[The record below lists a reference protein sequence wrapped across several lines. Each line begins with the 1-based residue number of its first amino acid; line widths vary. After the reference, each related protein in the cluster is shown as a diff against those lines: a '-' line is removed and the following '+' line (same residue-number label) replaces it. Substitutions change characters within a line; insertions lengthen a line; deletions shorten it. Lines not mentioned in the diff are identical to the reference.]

1 MTIADLRHLLLTR
14 AVVLLLGVAVGAG
27 IGWNVAAHQTLHYSA
42 TATILPAVG
51 GGTSDPG
58 GFAQSVF
65 IQSRVPEYAAFGTTD
80 SFLQRVIATFRLPLS
95 RDQLGDNLS
104 VTAPKMSSLIETT
117 VRATDPASAASFANA
132 AAETLARVISERE
145 SLLPVRV
152 TVVDSAMTPTRPDN
166 KGTGEV
172 IGLYGVLGLVGG
184 FLLSLATT
192 RVRTGDRVAA

>member
-1 MTIADLRHLLLTR
+1 MTITDLRHLLFTR
-14 AVVLLLGVAVGAG
+14 GVLLLVGLALGAG
-27 IGWNVAAHQTLHYSA
+27 IGWNVASHQTLYYSA

-80 SFLQRVIATFRLPLS
+80 SFLERVVSTFRLPLG
-95 RDQLGDNLS
+95 RDELRQNLS

-117 VRATDPASAASFANA
+117 VRATDPGSAAAFANA
-132 AAETLARVISERE
+132 SAETLARVISERE

-152 TVVDSAMTPTRPDN
+152 TVVDTAMAPTRPDN
-166 KGTGEV
+166 KPTSELV
-172 IGLYGVLGLVGG
+172 TLYGILGLVAG
-184 FLLSLATT
+184 FLVSLVTT
-192 RVRTGDRVAA
+192 RVRADERVAT